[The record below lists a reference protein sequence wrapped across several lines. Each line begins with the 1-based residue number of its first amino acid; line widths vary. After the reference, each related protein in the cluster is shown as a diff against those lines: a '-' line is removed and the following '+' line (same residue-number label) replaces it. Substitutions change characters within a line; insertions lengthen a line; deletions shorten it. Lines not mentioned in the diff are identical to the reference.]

1 MESFDI
7 ITLISKK
14 ESILWI
20 AVNSNPRLFLKLL
33 SHQWYHNLFQ
43 EKVTSRKRSI
53 GLGSGGAGEI
63 SDYQVNIMNMAKYV
77 QSFQDRDDVSD
88 KLKTQL
94 KVDCLLITGSKSSS
108 LKACDAMFQCCDKV
122 STSSYRILNDFNVF
136 NITVIFSSHD
146 IYDFYFKFR
155 HEHQLSDT
163 MT

>member
-1 MESFDI
+1 
-7 ITLISKK
+7 
-14 ESILWI
+14 
-20 AVNSNPRLFLKLL
+20 
-33 SHQWYHNLFQ
+33 
-43 EKVTSRKRSI
+43 
-53 GLGSGGAGEI
+53 
-63 SDYQVNIMNMAKYV
+63 MNMAKYV

-122 STSSYRILNDFNVF
+122 LPSSYLILNH
-136 NITVIFSSHD
+136 FSVKSCYPAHD
-146 IYDFYFKFR
+146 IYLFHFKFR

>member
-1 MESFDI
+1 M
-7 ITLISKK
+7 
-14 ESILWI
+14 
-20 AVNSNPRLFLKLL
+20 L
-33 SHQWYHNLFQ
+33 SHQCYHNLFQ

-122 STSSYRILNDFNVF
+122 LPSSYLILNHFNVKINES
-136 NITVIFSSHD
+136 NIFQPMIFMFSISNSDPD
-146 IYDFYFKFR
+146 INYPIR
-155 HEHQLSDT
+155 
-163 MT
+163 

>member
-1 MESFDI
+1 MFSQC
-7 ITLISKK
+7 
-14 ESILWI
+14 SIFNQNTNKI
-20 AVNSNPRLFLKLL
+20 V

-122 STSSYRILNDFNVF
+122 
-136 NITVIFSSHD
+136 
-146 IYDFYFKFR
+146 
-155 HEHQLSDT
+155 
-163 MT
+163 